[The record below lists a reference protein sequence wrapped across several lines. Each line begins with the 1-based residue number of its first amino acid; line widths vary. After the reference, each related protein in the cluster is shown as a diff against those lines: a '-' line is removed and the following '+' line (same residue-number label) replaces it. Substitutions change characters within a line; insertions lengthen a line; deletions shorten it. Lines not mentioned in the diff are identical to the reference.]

1 MNNLIKL
8 VIISDTS
15 YNTRYVFLEVSKE
28 ITNADIDTHI
38 RKAIDVAKPSIGG
51 GDCKANIAKAGMGVI
66 PNSNVVSMEYGVDA
80 NFSGGAMRVVDA
92 IVEAPL
98 FLRTQVADNNQ
109 IALAMLR
116 DENWK
121 ELQEI
126 DLMERTP
133 FLTITPV

>member
-1 MNNLIKL
+1 MNNVIKL
-8 VIISDTS
+8 AIISDTS
-15 YNTRYVFLEVSKE
+15 YNTRYLFLEVSKE
-28 ITNADIDTHI
+28 ITNTDIDKHI
-38 RKAIDVAKPSIGG
+38 RKAIAVAKPNFGG
-51 GDCKANIAKAGMGVI
+51 GDPEASVAKAGMGVI
-66 PNSNVVSMEYGVDA
+66 PGSNVVSMEYGIDA
-80 NFSGGAMRVVDA
+80 NFSAAAMRVVDA
-92 IVEAPL
+92 IVNTPL
-98 FLRTQVADNNQ
+98 FLRAQVADTSH

>member
-1 MNNLIKL
+1 MNNVIKL
-8 VIISDTS
+8 AIISDTS

-28 ITNADIDTHI
+28 ITNSDIDAHI
-38 RKAIDVAKPSIGG
+38 RKAIDVAKPNFGG
-51 GDCKANIAKAGMGVI
+51 GDPKATIAKTGMGVI
-66 PNSNVVSMEYGVDA
+66 PGSNVVSMEYDIDA

-92 IVEAPL
+92 IVESSL
-98 FLRTQVADNNQ
+98 FLRTQVADTNQ

-116 DENWK
+116 DVNWK